1 MGGGAADHGAQGH
14 DAVILAAGGQLLAD
28 QGHLERTGDAHDGDV
43 LGIEAVAF
51 QIVQGA
57 AGQAVH
63 DEIVETGG
71 QDGDLEAFGI
81 KHAADGSGIAH
92 GLLLKKTV
100 LQ

>member
-1 MGGGAADHGAQGH
+1 M
-14 DAVILAAGGQLLAD
+14 
-28 QGHLERTGDAHDGDV
+28 
-43 LGIEAVAF
+43 AF
-51 QIVQGA
+51 QVVQGA

-63 DEIVETGG
+63 DEVVETGG